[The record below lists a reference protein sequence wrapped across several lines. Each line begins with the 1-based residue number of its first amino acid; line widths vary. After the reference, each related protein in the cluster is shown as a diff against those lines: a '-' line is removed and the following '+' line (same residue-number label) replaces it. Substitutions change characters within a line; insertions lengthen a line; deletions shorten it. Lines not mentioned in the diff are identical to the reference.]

1 LTGSDIDREEDMQEE
16 SKREKIDRKRWTE
29 IDRDIGGDR
38 ERRKDRKAE
47 KDRERQWDGCQS
59 QEEKNLGRI
68 RGIE

>member
-1 LTGSDIDREEDMQEE
+1 MTGSDIDREEDMQEE

-47 KDRERQWDGCQS
+47 KDRERDSGMVVS
-59 QEEKNLGRI
+59 RRKRKI
-68 RGIE
+68 